1 MYYTN
6 CNKTATTGPLVNS
19 YKNHIRVLIVCVVK
33 QNELGI
39 EVFFTHKKIVVEILD
54 EKL

>member
-6 CNKTATTGPLVNS
+6 CNKTVTTGPLVNS

-39 EVFFTHKKIVVEILD
+39 EVFFRHKKMVVEMLD
-54 EKL
+54 KKW